1 MRGGPCAAGPSV
13 KLGPWRRSGLNW
25 PCCATSS
32 RQNQTAAEGKSA
44 RPFWGRA
51 AGGRGR
57 GDEHWGWL
65 GDARRAAIQCSKGDS
80 VQARGPDGTKGF
92 VLRRSNG
99 LTEGGEGR
107 LKAKVEACW
116 DFLCTDFAI
125 GVWGTFLG
133 LLFVMSFPWL
143 GVVTAVFFALDSLG
157 QVKPES
163 THLIAVIG
171 EVAGGLVLVCGS
183 VDWGLEVLFPQTFR
197 LVCAGGVPL
206 AGSCATAIV
215 LIAGEY
221 VSRRLRREYKAEATL
236 TLGVEEVGE
245 EEEKEETGVPSGTRV
260 YPVCPPGAD
269 AASSSSAAA
278 EAGRLRRRASAAL
291 QYKVFDPGRG

>member
-1 MRGGPCAAGPSV
+1 MVR
-13 KLGPWRRSGLNW
+13 
-25 PCCATSS
+25 
-32 RQNQTAAEGKSA
+32 
-44 RPFWGRA
+44 
-51 AGGRGR
+51 
-57 GDEHWGWL
+57 
-65 GDARRAAIQCSKGDS
+65 
-80 VQARGPDGTKGF
+80 
-92 VLRRSNG
+92 
-99 LTEGGEGR
+99 
-107 LKAKVEACW
+107 
-116 DFLCTDFAI
+116 
-125 GVWGTFLG
+125 
-133 LLFVMSFPWL
+133 
-143 GVVTAVFFALDSLG
+143 
-157 QVKPES
+157 
-163 THLIAVIG
+163 
-171 EVAGGLVLVCGS
+171 
-183 VDWGLEVLFPQTFR
+183 GLEVLFPQTFR